1 MQLRVGRSLS
11 GGRRVVSDISL
22 MEGGNLGVGRNKKA
36 VVGFIM
42 SEHTQLY
49 LPSHLSESRAEERR
63 GEGTFFA
70 VFAQLK
76 ANATR
81 AGTLIPYKERERSW
95 GNKGGGT
102 LRGNCARRFAPSL
115 SSVPSYP
122 LSPALNSGA
131 ASAPHPSP
139 ALGDHSASQW
149 HCFARGKCS
158 ERAKSKNGRHSSFPR
173 GVSEIRFLMVY

>member
-1 MQLRVGRSLS
+1 M
-11 GGRRVVSDISL
+11 
-22 MEGGNLGVGRNKKA
+22 GRNKKA

-76 ANATR
+76 ANAMR
-81 AGTLIPYKERERSW
+81 AGTLIPYKERERRW

-102 LRGNCARRFAPSL
+102 LRGNGARRSSL
-115 SSVPSYP
+115 PSYP

-139 ALGDHSASQW
+139 ALGDHSASQC
-149 HCFARGKCS
+149 HCFAGGKCR
-158 ERAKSKNGRHSSFPR
+158 ERAKGKNGRHTSAPPSR